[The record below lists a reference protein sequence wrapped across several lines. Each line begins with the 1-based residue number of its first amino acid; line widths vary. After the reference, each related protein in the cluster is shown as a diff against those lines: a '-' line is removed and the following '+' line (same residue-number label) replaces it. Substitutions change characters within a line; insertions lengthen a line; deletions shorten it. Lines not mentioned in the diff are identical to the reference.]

1 MEKLIV
7 TINSEE
13 KKELRI
19 KRKTFNLTEFEE
31 IILRKRAKR
40 ALANANRIAKETG
53 LSKMTNKEI
62 DLAIKWARKR
72 V

>member
-72 V
+72 A